1 MLNMLNKLHTTISIT
16 TILVCVMVVRPGLSL
31 SLETG
36 SGSSGYSGYTNSMCG
51 ATFTDRCPQLSKG
64 GSICY
69 EREWNV
75 YCLEDRVWRRPLCPA
90 LPSPRRAQQPS
101 WPGRPGASLH
111 LQDH

>member
-1 MLNMLNKLHTTISIT
+1 MLNMLNMLNKLHTTISVT

-69 EREWNV
+69 ERESGMFTV
-75 YCLEDRVWRRPLCPA
+75 
-90 LPSPRRAQQPS
+90 
-101 WPGRPGASLH
+101 
-111 LQDH
+111 